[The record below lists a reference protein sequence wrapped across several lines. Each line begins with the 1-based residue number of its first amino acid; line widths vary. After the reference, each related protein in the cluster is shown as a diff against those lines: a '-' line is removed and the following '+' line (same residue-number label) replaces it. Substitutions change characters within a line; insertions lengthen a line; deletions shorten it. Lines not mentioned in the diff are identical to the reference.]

1 MGAGLLVSAGTAI
14 SITAATQEGKRHKC
28 QCSLLRTHSSC
39 CVPSVLLQMASLQGS
54 NPGRVV
60 SVPAAM
66 VAECMECLEE
76 IATADMQA
84 S

>member
-1 MGAGLLVSAGTAI
+1 
-14 SITAATQEGKRHKC
+14 
-28 QCSLLRTHSSC
+28 
-39 CVPSVLLQMASLQGS
+39 MASLQGS

-84 S
+84 SGGGGGGGSVAAVRVLCTSCQRYC